1 MLLHVVN
8 LKKSM
13 VSTSTST
20 FDVIIVGGSYAGLSA
35 GMALGRS
42 LRRVLIIDGGKPCN
56 AQTPHSHNFLTQ
68 DGSTPKEIA
77 TLAKSQVLRYPTVT
91 FQEDEATQVTTVGT
105 LFQVETTSGQTFE
118 GRKVLLATG
127 IRDRLPAIPGLQE
140 SWGISVLHCPY
151 CHGYEVAGHRLGVL
165 ANGDTAYDLAKLIGH
180 WSKTLTLFTNGAST
194 LSAAQQAEIKKWGIP
209 VVEQEVTALEGKDGY
224 IREVVLND
232 GSRIAL
238 DAIFTRAPFEQPAIV
253 QQLGLDFTEMNF
265 IRIDE
270 FGKTNIEG
278 LFAAGDNSSPM
289 RSVSNVVAMGTKAA
303 AFINRVL
310 IDEDLKAL

>member
-1 MLLHVVN
+1 M
-8 LKKSM
+8 S
-13 VSTSTST
+13 STST
-20 FDVIIVGGSYAGLSA
+20 FDVIIIGGSYAGLSA
-35 GMALGRS
+35 GMTFGRS

-68 DGSTPKEIA
+68 DGSTPREIA

-91 FQEDEATQVTTVGT
+91 FLDGEATQIINTGA
-105 LFQVETTSGQTFE
+105 LFQVTTTSGRTFD
-118 GRKVLLATG
+118 GRKILLATG
-127 IRDRLPAIPGLQE
+127 IRDRLPSIAGLKE

-151 CHGYEVAGHRLGVL
+151 CHGYEVAGRRLGVL
-165 ANGDTAYDLAKLIGH
+165 ANGDTGYELAKLIGH

-194 LSAAQQAEIKKWGIP
+194 LSAQQQADIKKWGVP
-209 VVEQEVTALEGKDGY
+209 VVEQELTMLDGNDGY

-232 GSRIAL
+232 GSRVAL

-253 QQLGLDFTEMNF
+253 QQLGVDFTEMNF

-270 FGKTNIEG
+270 FGKTSVDGI
-278 LFAAGDNSSPM
+278 FAAGDNSSPM
-289 RSVSNVVAMGTKAA
+289 RSVSNAVAMGTKAA
-303 AFINRVL
+303 AFLNRLL

>member
-1 MLLHVVN
+1 M
-8 LKKSM
+8 S
-13 VSTSTST
+13 STAT
-20 FDVIIVGGSYAGLSA
+20 FDVIILGGSYAGLSA

-42 LRRVLIIDGGKPCN
+42 LRRVLIIDSGKPCN

-91 FQEDEATQVTTVGT
+91 FLEGEATQITKTNMH
-105 LFQVETTSGQTFE
+105 FQVSTAAGQTFE

-127 IRDRLPAIPGLQE
+127 IRDRLPAIPGVQE

-151 CHGYEVAGHRLGVL
+151 CHGYEVAGRRLGVL
-165 ANGDTAYDLAKLIGH
+165 ANGDAAYDFAKLIGH

-194 LSAAQQAEIKKWGIP
+194 LSPAQQADITKWGIP
-209 VVEQEVTALEGKDGY
+209 IVEQEIKALEGKDGY
-224 IREVVLND
+224 IREVALND
-232 GSRIAL
+232 GTRVAL
-238 DAIFTRAPFEQPAIV
+238 DAIFTRVSFEHPAVV
-253 QQLGLDFTEMNF
+253 QQLGLEFTEMKF

-270 FGKTNIEG
+270 FGKTNVDG

-289 RSVSNVVAMGTKAA
+289 RSVSNAVAMGTKAA
-303 AFINRVL
+303 AFLNRLL